1 MQASSA
7 ATQQPCPS
15 PLSPSSREYCAETEE
30 LKKHFGTDFQP
41 SPELIKAIE
50 AGY

>member
-15 PLSPSSREYCAETEE
+15 PLSASLREYTTDD
-30 LKKHFGTDFQP
+30 LFKHFGTDFQP
-41 SPELIKAIE
+41 DDKLIKAIE

>member
-15 PLSPSSREYCAETEE
+15 PLSASLRKHTIEDLET
-30 LKKHFGTDFQP
+30 HFGTKFKPDDK
-41 SPELIKAIE
+41 LIKAIE

>member
-15 PLSPSSREYCAETEE
+15 PLSASSRKYTAEE
-30 LKKHFGTDFQP
+30 LEKLFETDFQP
-41 SPELIKAIE
+41 DDKLIKAIE

>member
-15 PLSPSSREYCAETEE
+15 PLSASSREYTTED